1 MKKKIFIQIILIFL
15 IFYFSYFLYNKYFY
29 KDLSEIKLGNE
40 KSINEKSINEK
51 SINENTNMNMI
62 SKINYKSSDMEGRIY
77 NITAESGY
85 MDLSNSQIIKMNKV
99 VANIEL
105 KDGALII
112 ITSDFADYNS
122 ITNETKFS
130 SNVVSKYLDHKV
142 FSEFLIIDFEKNILE
157 ATHEMTYKNSNSV
170 MKADKLEVN
179 LITKDIKI
187 SNFEDIVNSYV
198 DKNKNVEIEFLKK

>member
-29 KDLSEIKLGNE
+29 KDLSENKLG
-40 KSINEKSINEK
+40 NEK

-77 NITAESGY
+77 NIMAESGY
-85 MDLSNSQIIKMNKV
+85 IDLLNTQVIKMNKV
-99 VANIEL
+99 VANIKL
-105 KDGALII
+105 KDGTLIV

-122 ITNETKFS
+122 ITYETKFS
-130 SNVVSKYLDHKV
+130 SNVVSKYLDHRV
-142 FSEFLIIDFEKNILE
+142 FSEFLIIDFKKNILE

-170 MKADKLEVN
+170 MRADKLEVN

-198 DKNKNVEIEFLKK
+198 DKNKNVEVEFLKK

>member
-29 KDLSEIKLGNE
+29 KDLSEIKLG
-40 KSINEKSINEK
+40 NEK

-105 KDGALII
+105 KDGTLII

>member
-29 KDLSEIKLGNE
+29 KDLSENKLG
-40 KSINEKSINEK
+40 NEK

-77 NITAESGY
+77 NIMAESGY
-85 MDLSNSQIIKMNKV
+85 MDLSNSQVIKMNKV
-99 VANIEL
+99 IANIEL

-122 ITNETKFS
+122 ITYETKFS

-142 FSEFLIIDFEKNILE
+142 FSEFLIIDFKKNILE

-198 DKNKNVEIEFLKK
+198 DKNKNVEVEFLKK

>member
-29 KDLSEIKLGNE
+29 KDLSENKLG
-40 KSINEKSINEK
+40 NEK

-77 NITAESGY
+77 NIMAESGY
-85 MDLSNSQIIKMNKV
+85 IDLLNTQVIKMNKV
-99 VANIEL
+99 VANIKL
-105 KDGALII
+105 KDSTLIV

-122 ITNETKFS
+122 ITYETKFS

-142 FSEFLIIDFEKNILE
+142 FSEFLIIDFKKNILE

-170 MKADKLEVN
+170 MRADKLEVN

-198 DKNKNVEIEFLKK
+198 DKNKNVEVEFLKK

>member
-29 KDLSEIKLGNE
+29 KDLYEIKLG
-40 KSINEKSINEK
+40 NEKSINEK

-77 NITAESGY
+77 NIMAESGY
-85 MDLSNSQIIKMNKV
+85 MDLSNSQVIKMNKV
-99 VANIEL
+99 IANIEL

-122 ITNETKFS
+122 ITYETKFS
-130 SNVVSKYLDHKV
+130 SNVVSKYLDHRV
-142 FSEFLIIDFEKNILE
+142 FSEFLIIDFKKNILE

-198 DKNKNVEIEFLKK
+198 DKNKNVEVEFLKK

>member
-29 KDLSEIKLGNE
+29 KDLSENKLG
-40 KSINEKSINEK
+40 NEK

-77 NITAESGY
+77 NIMAESGY
-85 MDLSNSQIIKMNKV
+85 IDLLNTQVIKMNKV
-99 VANIEL
+99 VANIKL
-105 KDGALII
+105 KDGTLIV

-122 ITNETKFS
+122 ITYETKFS

-142 FSEFLIIDFEKNILE
+142 FSEFLIIDFKKNILE

-170 MKADKLEVN
+170 MRADKLEVN

>member
-29 KDLSEIKLGNE
+29 KDLSENKLG
-40 KSINEKSINEK
+40 NEK

-77 NITAESGY
+77 NIMAESGY
-85 MDLSNSQIIKMNKV
+85 IDLLNTQVIKMNKV
-99 VANIEL
+99 VANIKL
-105 KDGALII
+105 KDGTLIV

-122 ITNETKFS
+122 ITYETKFS
-130 SNVVSKYLDHKV
+130 SNVVSKYLDHRV
-142 FSEFLIIDFEKNILE
+142 FSEFLIIDFKKNILE

-198 DKNKNVEIEFLKK
+198 DKNKNVEVEFLKK

>member
-29 KDLSEIKLGNE
+29 KDLSENKLG
-40 KSINEKSINEK
+40 NEK

-77 NITAESGY
+77 NIMAESGY
-85 MDLSNSQIIKMNKV
+85 IDLLNTQVIKMNKV
-99 VANIEL
+99 VANIKL
-105 KDGALII
+105 KDGTLIV

-122 ITNETKFS
+122 ITYETKFS

-142 FSEFLIIDFEKNILE
+142 FSEFLIIDFKKNILE

-170 MKADKLEVN
+170 MRADKLEVN

-198 DKNKNVEIEFLKK
+198 DKNKNVEVEFLKK

>member
-40 KSINEKSINEK
+40 KSINEKSINE
-51 SINENTNMNMI
+51 NTNMNMI

-85 MDLSNSQIIKMNKV
+85 MELSNSQIIKMNKV

-105 KDGALII
+105 KDGTLII

-157 ATHEMTYKNSNSV
+157 AAHEMTYKNSNSV

>member
-15 IFYFSYFLYNKYFY
+15 IFYFFYFLYNKYFY
-29 KDLSEIKLGNE
+29 KDLSENKL
-40 KSINEKSINEK
+40 SNEK

-77 NITAESGY
+77 NIMAESGY
-85 MDLSNSQIIKMNKV
+85 MDLSNSQVIKMNKV
-99 VANIEL
+99 IANIEL

-122 ITNETKFS
+122 ITYETKFS

-198 DKNKNVEIEFLKK
+198 DKNKNVEVEFLKK

>member
-1 MKKKIFIQIILIFL
+1 
-15 IFYFSYFLYNKYFY
+15 
-29 KDLSEIKLGNE
+29 
-40 KSINEKSINEK
+40 
-51 SINENTNMNMI
+51 MNMI

-85 MDLSNSQIIKMNKV
+85 TDLSNSQIIKMNKV

-105 KDGALII
+105 KDGTLII

-157 ATHEMTYKNSNSV
+157 AAHEMTYKNSNSV

>member
-29 KDLSEIKLGNE
+29 KDLSENKLG
-40 KSINEKSINEK
+40 NEK

-77 NITAESGY
+77 NIMAESGY
-85 MDLSNSQIIKMNKV
+85 IDLLNTQVIKMNKV
-99 VANIEL
+99 VANIKL
-105 KDGALII
+105 KDGTLIV

-122 ITNETKFS
+122 ITYETKFS

-142 FSEFLIIDFEKNILE
+142 FSEFLIIDFKKNILE

>member
-40 KSINEKSINEK
+40 KSINEKSINE
-51 SINENTNMNMI
+51 NTNMNMI

-85 MDLSNSQIIKMNKV
+85 TDLSNSQIIKMNKV

-105 KDGALII
+105 KDGTLII

>member
-29 KDLSEIKLGNE
+29 KDLSENKL
-40 KSINEKSINEK
+40 SNEK

-77 NITAESGY
+77 NIMAESGY
-85 MDLSNSQIIKMNKV
+85 MDLSNSQVIKMNKV
-99 VANIEL
+99 IANIEL

-122 ITNETKFS
+122 ITYETKFS

-142 FSEFLIIDFEKNILE
+142 FSEFLIIDFKKNILE

-198 DKNKNVEIEFLKK
+198 DKNKNVEVEFLKK

>member
-29 KDLSEIKLGNE
+29 KDLSENKLG
-40 KSINEKSINEK
+40 NEK

-85 MDLSNSQIIKMNKV
+85 TDLSNSQIIKMNKV
-99 VANIEL
+99 VANIRL
-105 KDGALII
+105 KDGTLII

>member
-85 MDLSNSQIIKMNKV
+85 MDLSNSQVIKMNKV
-99 VANIEL
+99 TANIKL
-105 KDGALII
+105 DDGNLVT

-122 ITNETKFS
+122 ITYETKFN
-130 SNVVSKYLDHKV
+130 SNVVSEYLEHKI
-142 FSEFLIIDFEKNILE
+142 FSELLIIDFDKNILE
-157 ATHEMTYKNSNSV
+157 ATNKMTYKNPNTI
-170 MKADKLEVN
+170 MKADKLKVD
-179 LITKDIKI
+179 LLTKDIKI
-187 SNFEDIVNSYV
+187 SNFDEKVGSNI
-198 DKNKNVEIEFLKK
+198 NKNVEIEFSNK

>member
-29 KDLSEIKLGNE
+29 KDLSENKLG
-40 KSINEKSINEK
+40 NEK

-99 VANIEL
+99 VAYIEL